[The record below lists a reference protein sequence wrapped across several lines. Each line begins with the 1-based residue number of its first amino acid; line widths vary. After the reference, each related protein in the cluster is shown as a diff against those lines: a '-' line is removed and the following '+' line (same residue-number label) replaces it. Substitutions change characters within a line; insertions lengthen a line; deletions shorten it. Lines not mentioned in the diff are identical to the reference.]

1 MSLLI
6 FCCCSKEK
14 SLKQRLQSFFASV
27 FNNERIENGSG
38 KLLTGKEN
46 RQFSFAV
53 IDTQIMGSF
62 RVEFET
68 DRVGGELNALFLSKV
83 RAEKFRPA
91 QMGNETR
98 SRFRTFQNSSPSIQA
113 ASSSRVFRI
122 CFRIFFSPTKYFFH
136 HSLLHDF
143 LSRFALAVNL
153 FSFSQ
158 LKIYSMY

>member
-98 SRFRTFQNSSPSIQA
+98 SRFRNVSKFISIYPGSIVIA
-113 ASSSRVFRI
+113 CISYMFSHFLLAHK
-122 CFRIFFSPTKYFFH
+122 IFFPP
-136 HSLLHDF
+136 
-143 LSRFALAVNL
+143 
-153 FSFSQ
+153 
-158 LKIYSMY
+158 